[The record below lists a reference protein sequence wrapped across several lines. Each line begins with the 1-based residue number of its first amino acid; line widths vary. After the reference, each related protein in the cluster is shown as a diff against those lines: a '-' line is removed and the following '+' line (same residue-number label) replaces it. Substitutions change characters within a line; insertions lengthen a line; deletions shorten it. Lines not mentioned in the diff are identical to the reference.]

1 MKSQDNISLEVTQ
14 DGLRFAGIY
23 SLKIADKNA
32 RKRVFASLV
41 ILNSL
46 ADFLTKQNLNVSNTK
61 NLYKA
66 SKICEEFEITDLY
79 VNNWRIDIRLAM
91 PGDYFYIPKS
101 HYDDEILPDFY
112 VVATIDKELKNPKFI
127 GYVSPNDLHAT
138 SFNSNYYKADFND
151 LKGMSDF
158 LKELKQEKDI
168 NYNEKDH
175 RFFNTKILSY
185 FDDEADNFTKS
196 KLLNHLLECQ
206 NCRSE
211 LINFCGFDII
221 SQKVEDFADL
231 FDDES
236 LNIIGALKA
245 QEDEDYEDSGYFPE
259 EDEEDEEDEK
269 TEEEGIQISEQDSD
283 VFNQDIPSL
292 EETAEAEIKEV
303 KKEAKKEEK
312 EKTPEEEQP
321 VLAFTESDSPNPEKE
336 QVSLAESLLDIPDE
350 IFNNEYYEEKPEK
363 MNKKRAW
370 HQSSFGKEQI
380 IVDYDEAGQPV
391 YKENSPEDYQIVEE
405 EVKRSSRKVSDN
417 IIEGSTETINEE
429 LITNVPPQR
438 KTKKSLRLPLII
450 ILGSFALFLIFYY
463 AVIKPSFSKSDIDI
477 PEETI
482 TKPAPKNDIDNV
494 IAKNINSK
502 TGLIKIQNIN
512 WVTQKSLLNDENFKE
527 YLKQVDKRFKTR
539 IKLNSN
545 SFTKAPYNNNVIAEV
560 IVSPNGEIKSSRI
573 AESSGIKELDDAII
587 DSLHEAMSNLPV
599 REQTGDEQ
607 QPDEYYIKLMIKF

>member
-46 ADFLTKQNLNVSNTK
+46 AVFLEKQNLNVSNTK

-259 EDEEDEEDEK
+259 EDEEDEK

-405 EVKRSSRKVSDN
+405 EVKRSSRKISDN

-450 ILGSFALFLIFYY
+450 ILGSFALFLVLYY

-482 TKPAPKNDIDNV
+482 TKPVEKNDIDNV

>member
-46 ADFLTKQNLNVSNTK
+46 AVFLEKQNLNVSNTK

-245 QEDEDYEDSGYFPE
+245 QEDEDYEDSGYFP
-259 EDEEDEEDEK
+259 EEDEEDEK

-482 TKPAPKNDIDNV
+482 TKPVEKNDIDNV

>member
-312 EKTPEEEQP
+312 EETPEEEQP

>member
-46 ADFLTKQNLNVSNTK
+46 AVFLEKQNLNVSNTK

-259 EDEEDEEDEK
+259 EDEEDEK

-312 EKTPEEEQP
+312 EETPEEEQP

-482 TKPAPKNDIDNV
+482 TKPVEKNDIDNV

>member
-46 ADFLTKQNLNVSNTK
+46 AVFLEKQNLNVSNTK

-405 EVKRSSRKVSDN
+405 EVKRSSRKISDN

-450 ILGSFALFLIFYY
+450 ILGSFALFLVLYY

-482 TKPAPKNDIDNV
+482 TKPVEKNDIDNV

>member
-46 ADFLTKQNLNVSNTK
+46 ADFLEKQNLNVSNTK

-79 VNNWRIDIRLAM
+79 VNNWRIDVRLAM

-158 LKELKQEKDI
+158 LKELKQKKDI

-259 EDEEDEEDEK
+259 EYEEDEK

-450 ILGSFALFLIFYY
+450 ILGSFALFLVLYY
-463 AVIKPSFSKSDIDI
+463 AVINPSFSKSDIDI

-482 TKPAPKNDIDNV
+482 TKPVEKNDIDNV

>member
-46 ADFLTKQNLNVSNTK
+46 AVFLEKQNLNVSNTK

-259 EDEEDEEDEK
+259 EDEEDEK

-312 EKTPEEEQP
+312 EETPEEEQP

-405 EVKRSSRKVSDN
+405 EVKRSSRKISDN

-450 ILGSFALFLIFYY
+450 ILGSFALFLVLYY

>member
-1 MKSQDNISLEVTQ
+1 MKTQDNISLEVTQ

-46 ADFLTKQNLNVSNTK
+46 AVFLEKQNLNVSNTK

-405 EVKRSSRKVSDN
+405 EVKRSSRKISDN

-450 ILGSFALFLIFYY
+450 ILGSFALFLVLYY

-482 TKPAPKNDIDNV
+482 TKPVEKNDIDNV